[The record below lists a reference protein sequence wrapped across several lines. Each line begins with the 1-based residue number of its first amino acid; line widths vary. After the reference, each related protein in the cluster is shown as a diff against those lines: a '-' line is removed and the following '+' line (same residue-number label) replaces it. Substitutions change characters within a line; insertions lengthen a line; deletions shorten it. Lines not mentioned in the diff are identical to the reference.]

1 MASTTYGSASGPEV
15 PQKTFVEDA
24 APYVCECVG
33 TYLLVFTIC
42 ACSAA
47 GDAIWNPTAIAAMLM
62 VLVYIFGPVSG
73 AHLNPAVS
81 LACGIAK
88 KTPWAKVAAYCL
100 LQISGGLLAGV
111 AAFAVFNKPLG
122 VSPVSPYSFE
132 HAALVEGLYTMMLC
146 FVVLNVATARSNN
159 PDGDQNHFFGLAI
172 GFVIIAG
179 GYASGDVSGGVFNP
193 AAAMGLEVVGSK
205 NSSSQVPGGPYG
217 LSYAMAELL
226 GAVAGGFFFRFCRRD
241 DATNDSDPGFE
252 PPLYSRFFSEFLG
265 TFMLSITVG
274 LSLVTKTAAVPWAA
288 AAALT
293 SMVYALHDVSGAH
306 LNPAVT
312 FAVVLAG
319 RGKCSVS
326 RGLAFW
332 ACQLSAGLL
341 AGLLCSFMH
350 LAGPNKHEDFLLQPK
365 NRHSWVTVLAAEL
378 AFTFMLAFV
387 VLSVA
392 TSKQPESYSTQNFH
406 FGFAIGACVMAG
418 GFAVGTISGG
428 VFNPAVSWSLAA
440 CGVAGS
446 SLQQLRYCAA
456 YSLFQLTG
464 GILAASVYAVTH
476 RSEYKHLGVIL
487 D

>member
-1 MASTTYGSASGPEV
+1 MQMQQKHFMEEV
-15 PQKTFVEDA
+15 
-24 APYVCECVG
+24 APYACECVG

-47 GDAIWNPTAIAAMLM
+47 GDALWNPTAIAAMLM

-81 LACGIAK
+81 VACGIAK
-88 KTPWAKVAAYCL
+88 KTPWSKVAAYCL
-100 LQISGGLLAGV
+100 LQISGGLIAGFV
-111 AAFAVFNKPLG
+111 AFAVFDKQLG

-132 HAALVEGLYTMMLC
+132 HAALVEVLYTMMLC
-146 FVVLNVATARSNN
+146 FVVLNVATARNNN
-159 PDGDQNHFFGLAI
+159 PDADQNHFFGLAI

-205 NSSSQVPGGPYG
+205 STSSQVPYG
-217 LSYAMAELL
+217 LSYALVELL
-226 GAVAGGFFFRFCRRD
+226 GAVLGGIFFNLCRRD
-241 DATNDSDPGFE
+241 DATNNSDPSFE
-252 PPLYSRFFSEFLG
+252 PPLYARCFSEFLG

-274 LSLVTKTAAVPWAA
+274 LSLVAKTTATAWAA

-312 FAVVLAG
+312 TAVVLAG
-319 RGKCSVS
+319 RGKCSFS

-341 AGLLCSFMH
+341 AGFLTSFMH
-350 LAGPNKHEDFLLQPK
+350 LAGPHKNEDLLLQPSQ
-365 NRHSWVTVLAAEL
+365 HYSWVVVFGAEL
-378 AFTFMLAFV
+378 AFTFLLAFV
-387 VLSVA
+387 VLCVA
-392 TSKQPESYSTQNFH
+392 TSRQPESFSTQNFQ
-406 FGFAIGACVMAG
+406 FGFAIGACLTAG
-418 GFAVGTISGG
+418 GFAVGGITGG

-440 CGVAGS
+440 CGATS
-446 SLQQLRYCAA
+446 SSMQKWQYCAA
-456 YSLFQLTG
+456 YTLFQLTG